1 MLSQIFDINKALAN
15 SKLLKVWEDVFGWLS
30 FFFYLFQV
38 EILKNIVIPRFCCLR
53 RRAKTEDRH

>member
-30 FFFYLFQV
+30 FFSFISSRNLEEYS
-38 EILKNIVIPRFCCLR
+38 
-53 RRAKTEDRH
+53 DS